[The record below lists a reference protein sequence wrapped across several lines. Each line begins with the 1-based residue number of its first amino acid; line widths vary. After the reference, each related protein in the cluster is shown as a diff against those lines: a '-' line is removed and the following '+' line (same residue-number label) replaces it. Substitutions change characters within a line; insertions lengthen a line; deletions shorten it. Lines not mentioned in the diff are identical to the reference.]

1 MSDWG
6 PGTGGGV
13 PDIRVSDWGPGTGGG
28 VPDIWVSE
36 RLGPWCEE
44 QGLSWGEDGAEVLA
58 GVKVR
63 ILREE

>member
-1 MSDWG
+1 MRFCGG
-6 PGTGGGV
+6 PERAGWV
-13 PDIRVSDWGPGTGGG
+13 EPA
-28 VPDIWVSE
+28 IWVSE